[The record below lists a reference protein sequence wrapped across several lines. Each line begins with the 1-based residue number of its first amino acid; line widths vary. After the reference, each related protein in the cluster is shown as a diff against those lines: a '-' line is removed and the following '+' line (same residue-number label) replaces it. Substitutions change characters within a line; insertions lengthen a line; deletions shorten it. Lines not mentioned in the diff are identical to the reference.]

1 MTEKKAKL
9 HVATD
14 ADKQQNPE
22 DVRKAMDDD
31 TPEQVAT
38 KQLAFMNSLLK
49 DVQRTITTLEET
61 KKPVDVIVRWIEIE
75 EGGMTTSACTHC
87 KKGAARDYLQ
97 REIDMAPESLVRDVM
112 MKHALTGLIKNL

>member
-1 MTEKKAKL
+1 MEEKVKL

-14 ADKQQNPE
+14 EDKKP
-22 DVRKAMDDD
+22 KAKDDD

-61 KKPVDVIVRWIEIE
+61 KQPVDVIVRWIEVE

-97 REIDMAPESLVRDVM
+97 REINMAPDSLVREVM
-112 MKHALTGLIKNL
+112 MKHALKGLLNDLIDKP